1 MKKVMVVLVFVI
13 TALGINSYQSNKK
26 RKAIE
31 QQKYDFRNEK
41 YQDFYSKL
49 RRSLAKKDEN
59 GKIPSKKFKQV
70 DDTGFDFSF
79 DYKKVAKLLNLK
91 NVPETVHG
99 KIVITRVKPENSKLF
114 NNSYPKT
121 KKEIIEHY
129 KNHKNYP
136 IEYDNC
142 PPNQEIEG
150 LICLQEKNSN
160 LANYYLMPNQPKKN
174 DYSNKKIS
182 MNCHIHIKPITKQD
196 CRLLSLTDKP
206 YNLDIW
212 VDFNNPNNF
221 FYVIQYVEAY
231 IFNATGE
238 HIWQTSHKQ
247 TTQGVSK

>member
-1 MKKVMVVLVFVI
+1 MKKVMIVLVFVI

-31 QQKYDFRNEK
+31 QQKYDFRDEK

-59 GKIPSKKFKQV
+59 GKIPPKKFKQV
-70 DDTGFDFSF
+70 DDTGFPFSF
-79 DYKKVAKLLNLK
+79 DYKKVAKLLNLE
-91 NVPETVHG
+91 NVPKTLRG
-99 KIVITRVKPENSKLF
+99 RIVITRVKPENSKLF
-114 NNSYPKT
+114 NNNYPKT

-142 PPNQEIEG
+142 PASEEITN
-150 LICLQEKNSN
+150 LICLKEKNSHTYDYFYLPN
-160 LANYYLMPNQPKKN
+160 ALKKTKYVKQGLYMYCSYYHDSRSIKQQSCKI
-174 DYSNKKIS
+174 SNK
-182 MNCHIHIKPITKQD
+182 TFA
-196 CRLLSLTDKP
+196 P

-212 VDFNNPNNF
+212 VHFSDPNNF
-221 FYVIQYVEAY
+221 FYIIQYVEAF

-247 TTQGVSK
+247 K